1 MYILL
6 CLKSQVLP
14 MLKLS
19 LSSVLRTTSQKITL
33 LKSMGFKTVEDLLL
47 HYPFRYEDKSRITAI
62 NLFSLQETNNSR
74 GRLSAI
80 KNERTKTGKMIQKA
94 TFTDEEGAAIE
105 CVWFN
110 QPFLANQWDF
120 PRKVMI
126 SGKVKYSNGR
136 MTFVSPVIEPWTE
149 EQIHTAAI
157 VPTYH
162 ETEGLTS
169 KWFREKIAPLLPA
182 ASEFPDILPEEIR
195 QQYGFPTKAK
205 AIRTVHFPESTEDLE
220 KAKQMLAF
228 EELFILQLSA
238 LQQKKKW
245 ADQKGAIALPM
256 DAELMKSFQEKLPF
270 QLTGAQK
277 ISLYQVLKDCEKEQP
292 MLRLLQGDVGSGK
305 TVVSAMAMLPYLQK
319 GYQCVVMSPTE
330 ILTKQHFS
338 TLRKLLPDFSTALLI
353 GSLSEKEK
361 KELHEKISAGEIQLI
376 IGTHALIQDQV
387 TFPKLAFA
395 VIDEQHRFG
404 VLQRAELVKK
414 SPHITPH
421 LLMMS
426 ATPIPRTLALTIYGD
441 QELSIINEMPPG
453 RKPIITKVVH
463 PEARRQA
470 NLFIDDQI
478 TKGRQVF
485 VICPLIEESEKLEAK
500 SVLKEFERLKTEDF
514 PHRRIEYL
522 HGKMKASEKDEIMQ
536 RFKDRE
542 FDILVSTSVIEVGI
556 DIPNATVM
564 LIEGAERFGLSQLHQ
579 FRGRV
584 GRNDL
589 QSYCFLFTTNK
600 EQQSARRLKA
610 MADYTDGFKLA
621 EIDLEIRGP
630 GEVYGLQQSG
640 LPDLKMASIMDGRTI
655 AMAREKAQ
663 ELLEK
668 DPELKQFA
676 ELRLLVENTGEFFKA

>member
-1 MYILL
+1 MG
-6 CLKSQVLP
+6 
-14 MLKLS
+14 
-19 LSSVLRTTSQKITL
+19 LRTAK
-33 LKSMGFKTVEDLLL
+33 DLLL

-62 NLFSLQETNNSR
+62 NLFNVQETNNSK
-74 GRLSAI
+74 GRLSPI
-80 KNERTKTGKMIQKA
+80 KNEKTKFGKLIQKA
-94 TFTDEEGAAIE
+94 TFTDEEGASIE

-110 QPFLANQWDF
+110 QPFLAQQW
-120 PRKVMI
+120 PITQKVMI
-126 SGKVKYSNGR
+126 SGKVKYGNGR
-136 MTFVSPVIEPWTE
+136 MTFMAPVVEVWTE
-149 EQIHTAAI
+149 DQIHTGAI

-162 ETEGLTS
+162 ETEGLSS
-169 KWFREKIAPLLPA
+169 KWFREKILPLLPY
-182 ASEFPDILPEEIR
+182 ASEFNDVLPEEIR
-195 QQYGFPTKAK
+195 QQYEFPTKAD
-205 AIRTVHFPESTEDLE
+205 AIRTIHFPETSESLE
-220 KAKQMLAF
+220 KAKAMLAF
-228 EELFILQLSA
+228 EELFILQLGA
-238 LQQKKKW
+238 LQQKRRW
-245 ADQKGAIALPM
+245 ANQKGAISLPM
-256 DAELMKSFQEKLPF
+256 DAELMKSFLESLPF

-277 ISLYQVLKDCEKEQP
+277 ISLYQILKDCEKEQP

-305 TVVSAMAMLPYLQK
+305 TVVSAMAMLPYLK
-319 GYQCVVMSPTE
+319 NGYQCVMMSPTE

-338 TLRKLLPDFSTALLI
+338 TLRKLMPEFSTALLI
-353 GSLSEKEK
+353 GSLPEKEK
-361 KELHEKISAGEIQLI
+361 KELHEKISSGEIQLI

-387 TFPKLAFA
+387 LFPKLAFA

-414 SPHITPH
+414 SPKITPH

-500 SVLKEFERLKTEDF
+500 SVLTEFERLKTEDF
-514 PHRRIEYL
+514 PHRRIQYL
-522 HGKMKASEKDEIMQ
+522 HGKMKTDEKDKIMKQ
-536 RFKDRE
+536 FKEMD

-564 LIEGAERFGLSQLHQ
+564 VIEGAERFGLSQLHQ

-584 GRNDL
+584 GRNDM
-589 QSYCFLFTTNK
+589 QSYCFLFTTK
-600 EQQSARRLKA
+600 REQQSARRLKA
-610 MADYTDGFKLA
+610 MADHTDGFKLA

-655 AMAREKAQ
+655 SMAREKAQ

-668 DPELKQFA
+668 DPELHQFP
-676 ELRLLVENTGEFFKA
+676 ELRSFVEGTGEFFKA

>member
-1 MYILL
+1 
-6 CLKSQVLP
+6 
-14 MLKLS
+14 MLQQS
-19 LSSVLRTTSQKITL
+19 LSSVLRTTAAKITL
-33 LKSMGFKTVEDLLL
+33 LKSLGLKSVRDLLL
-47 HYPFRYEDKSRITAI
+47 YYPFRYEDKSRITPI
-62 NLFSLQETNNSR
+62 NLFNLQETNNSR
-74 GRLSAI
+74 GRLSPI
-80 KNERTKTGKMIQKA
+80 KNERTKHGKMIQKA
-94 TFTDEEGAAIE
+94 SFTDEEGASIE

-110 QPFLANQWDF
+110 QPFLASQWDF

-126 SGKVKYSNGR
+126 SGKVKYSNGK
-136 MTFVSPVIEPWTE
+136 MTFVSPVIEPWSE

-169 KWFREKIAPLLPA
+169 KWFREKIVPLLPV
-182 ASEFPDILPEEIR
+182 ASEFSDILPEEIR
-195 QQYGFPTKAK
+195 EAYQFPRKSQ
-205 AIRTVHFPESTEDLE
+205 AIRTVHFPESSEELE

-228 EELFILQLSA
+228 EELFILQLGA
-238 LQQKKKW
+238 LQQKRRW

-256 DAELMKSFQEKLPF
+256 DAELMKAFQEQLPF

-277 ISLYQVLKDCEKEQP
+277 ISLYQILKDCEKEQP

-305 TVVSAMAMLPYLQK
+305 TVVSAMAMLPYLNK

-330 ILTKQHFS
+330 ILSKQHFS
-338 TLRKLLPDFSTALLI
+338 TLRKLLPEFSTALLI

-361 KELHEKISAGEIQLI
+361 KELHEEISSGKIQLI
-376 IGTHALIQDQV
+376 IGTHALIQEQV
-387 TFPKLAFA
+387 CFPKLAFA

-470 NLFIDDQI
+470 NLFVDDQI

-500 SVLKEFERLKTEDF
+500 SVLKEYERLKTEDF

-522 HGKMKASEKDEIMQ
+522 HGKMKAPEKDDIMQ
-536 RFKDRE
+536 RFKNKE

-584 GRNDL
+584 GRNDM
-589 QSYCFLFTTNK
+589 QSYCFLFTTK
-600 EQQSARRLKA
+600 REQQSARRLKA

-668 DPELKQFA
+668 DPGLNSFPELQSM
-676 ELRLLVENTGEFFKA
+676 VENTGEFFKA